1 MKLEHLGIMVRDLEK
16 SREFYEE
23 LLGFKLV
30 KTVDDPKTGGKM
42 VYLDLGGNMIELIW
56 YPDAVNEAE
65 AVEPKVGIHH
75 IHIFVES
82 SDSIHEIVEALE
94 EKGVSIIEKPTQA
107 IRGGTRA
114 AVYDPDGVY
123 VGLVDGP
130 LLDG

>member
-16 SREFYEE
+16 SREFYED
-23 LLGFKLV
+23 LLGFKPV
-30 KTVDDPKTGGKM
+30 KTVDDPGSGGKM

-56 YPDAVNEAE
+56 YPDAVNESRAI
-65 AVEPKVGIHH
+65 EPKVGIHH

-82 SDSIHEIVEALE
+82 SDSIHEIFDRLE
-94 EKGVSIIEKPTQA
+94 KKGVTIIEKPTQA

-123 VGLVDGP
+123 VGFVDRP
-130 LLDG
+130 LFNE